1 MLVLGF
7 PDYQEPSQRLA
18 AALNAPSAI
27 VDIHHFPDGES
38 KVRLPIGL
46 PDTVVLCRSLHHPN
60 DKLIELLLCAVQ
72 AREQGVRHLALTAP
86 YLCYMRQDCAFQPG
100 EAISQ
105 RIIGGFLAGLFDAV
119 VTVDPHLHRT
129 AHLEEAVPASRAIA
143 LNAAPLMADFL
154 RVRLDLTAPGPLL
167 IGPDEESEQW
177 VRLIALGCGADYAVG
192 RKQRVDDRT
201 VSIALPAVDFRNRTV
216 VLVDDV
222 VSTGHTLATA
232 ARQIRALGAS
242 AIYCLVSH
250 ALFAE
255 GAEEALRQSG
265 IKEIWSTDS
274 IPHPTNALALADLLA
289 QTLPSGG

>member
-1 MLVLGF
+1 MRVLGF
-7 PDYQEPSQRLA
+7 PDYQMQSQRLA
-18 AALNAPSAI
+18 ATLNTSCEI

-46 PDTVVLCRSLHHPN
+46 PDTVILCRSLHHPN
-60 DKLIELLLCAVQ
+60 DKLIELLLCAAQ
-72 AREQGVRHLALTAP
+72 AREQGVRHLVLAAP

-100 EAISQ
+100 EAVSQ

-119 VTVDPHLHRT
+119 VTVDPHLHRI

-143 LNAAPLMADFL
+143 LNAAPLMADLL
-154 RVRLDLTAPGPLL
+154 RVRLDLPAPGPLL

-177 VRLIALGCGADYAVG
+177 VRRIALGCGADYAVG

-265 IKEIWSTDS
+265 VKEIWSTDS

-289 QTLPSGG
+289 QALPSSR